1 MFSHKIQN
9 YIKFNALCESVSFMK
24 ILTLLSGFSFFSI
37 ANVSAQG
44 NLLITPRRVV
54 FEKAQKSFDLNLAN
68 TGRDT
73 ATFAISIV
81 QIRMNED
88 GGFETITKPDSN
100 QWFADQYIRFFPRMV
115 TLGPNES
122 QVVKIQLMRSN
133 GIAPGEY
140 RSHFYFRSVTK
151 VKPLGEEDQAIDTTK
166 ISVTLNPVFGITIPV
181 IIRVGEPSLKVN
193 LSNLS
198 FEQVNGT
205 IPRIKLVFNRL
216 GNTSVYGNVIVEHI
230 TPNGQITRVGEA
242 NGIAV
247 YTPNTIRRF
256 ELNLTNAHGVDF
268 KTGKLRVTFDA
279 PSDVRPIRYA
289 EAELL
294 LR

>member
-1 MFSHKIQN
+1 
-9 YIKFNALCESVSFMK
+9 MK
-24 ILTLLSGFSFFSI
+24 ILMLLSGFSFFPI

-54 FEKAQKSFDLNLAN
+54 FEKATKSFDLNLAN
-68 TGRDT
+68 TGLDT
-73 ATFAISIV
+73 ATFAISLV

-100 QWFADQYIRFFPRMV
+100 QWFADQYIRFFPRVV
-115 TLGPNES
+115 TLGPKES

-140 RSHFYFRSVTK
+140 RSHFYFRSLAK

-166 ISVTLNPVFGITIPV
+166 ISIKLNPVFGITIPV
-181 IIRVGEPSLKVN
+181 IIRVGEPSVKIN

-198 FEQVNGT
+198 FEQVNDT
-205 IPRIKLVFNRL
+205 IPRIKLVFNRT
-216 GNTSVYGNVIVEHI
+216 GNTSVYGNVIVDHI
-230 TPNGQITRVGEA
+230 APNGQITRVGGA

-256 ELNLTNAHGVDF
+256 DLNLTNAHNVDF
-268 KTGKLRVTFDA
+268 KTGKLRVIFAA
-279 PSDVRPIRYA
+279 PSDVSPIRYA

>member
-1 MFSHKIQN
+1 MIF
-9 YIKFNALCESVSFMK
+9 
-24 ILTLLSGFSFFSI
+24 LTLLSGFSFFSI

-73 ATFAISIV
+73 ATFAISLV

-100 QWFADQYIRFFPRMV
+100 QWFADPYIRFFPRMV

-140 RSHFYFRSVTK
+140 RSHFYFRSLTK
-151 VKPLGEEDQAIDTTK
+151 VKPLGEEEDQAIDTTK
-166 ISVTLNPVFGITIPV
+166 ISVKLNPVFGITIPV
-181 IIRVGEPSLKVN
+181 IIRVGEPSVKVN

-198 FEQVNGT
+198 FEHINDT
-205 IPRIKLVFNRL
+205 IPRIKLVFNRI
-216 GNTSVYGNVIVEHI
+216 GNTSVYGNVIVDHI
-230 TPNGQITRVGEA
+230 APNNQITRVGEA

-256 ELNLTNAHGVDF
+256 ELNLTNAHEVDF
-268 KTGKLRVTFDA
+268 KTGKLRVVFAA
-279 PSDVRPIRYA
+279 PSDDKPIRYA
-289 EAELL
+289 EGELL

>member
-1 MFSHKIQN
+1 
-9 YIKFNALCESVSFMK
+9 MK
-24 ILTLLSGFSFFSI
+24 ILALLSGFSFFSI

-73 ATFAISIV
+73 ATFAISMV

-88 GGFETITKPDSN
+88 GGFETIIEPDSN
-100 QWFADQYIRFFPRMV
+100 QWFADQYIRFFPRVV
-115 TLGPNES
+115 TLGPNEA

-133 GIAPGEY
+133 GMAPGEY
-140 RSHFYFRSVTK
+140 RSHFYFRALTK

-166 ISVTLNPVFGITIPV
+166 ISVKLNPVFGITIPV
-181 IIRVGEPSLKVN
+181 IIRVGEPSVKVN

-198 FEQVNGT
+198 FEHVNDT
-205 IPRIKLVFNRL
+205 IPRFKLVFNRI
-216 GNTSVYGNVIVEHI
+216 GNTSVYGNVIVDHI
-230 TPNGQITRVGEA
+230 APNGQKTRVGAA

-256 ELNLTNAHGVDF
+256 ELNLTNAQGVDF